1 MIFGLTG
8 MSGAGKSTVCRRFMN
23 AGFHIIDCDK
33 VARQVVRKGE
43 PCLDELHRLFG
54 DGVITKDGELDRK
67 AMGNIVFNDRDKLR
81 LLNDTIYPYITYKV
95 ISQLQEIDD
104 KPSVLDAP
112 TLFESGIDYIC
123 DAVVSVVC
131 DTEISL
137 ERIMARDG
145 ISYDAAK
152 SRLSSQHDAEFY
164 VSRSQFCIENNGDV
178 AELEQKTDEIV
189 AQLLEMSKGN
199 YEKK

>member
-33 VARQVVRKGE
+33 VARQVVRKGD

-54 DGVITKDGELDRK
+54 DSVITKDGELDRK

-81 LLNDTIYPYITYKV
+81 LLNDTIYPYITYQV
-95 ISQLQEIDD
+95 ISELQEIDD

>member
-8 MSGAGKSTVCRRFMN
+8 MSGAGKSTVCRHFEN
-23 AGFHIIDCDK
+23 EGFHIIDCDK

-54 DGVITKDGELDRK
+54 DSVITKDGELDRK

-81 LLNDTIYPYITYKV
+81 LLNDTIYPYITYQV
-95 ISQLQEIDD
+95 ISELQEIDD

-145 ISYDAAK
+145 ISRETAE